1 MGVPEAFPVISW
13 VNLGGQ
19 YCMNSGSDRCVAE
32 EVCGDS
38 DKKIRKML
46 RSQCQNAV
54 QCCRGSVDRVP
65 SYKYRKSVFSKLV
78 DS

>member
-38 DKKIRKML
+38 DKKIRKMI
-46 RSQCQNAV
+46 RSQCLN
-54 QCCRGSVDRVP
+54 
-65 SYKYRKSVFSKLV
+65 
-78 DS
+78 